1 MCKFLIQSHVN
12 EFIYWTNPMPI
23 IGGLNKFIYFS
34 VKWISVNFTQ
44 MVHEI
49 PSELD
54 TSPTST
60 YIGGSVKSNA

>member
-1 MCKFLIQSHVN
+1 
-12 EFIYWTNPMPI
+12 MPI

-44 MVHEI
+44 MVNEI